1 MLKIK
6 NKGRPEIVNFSLPDF
21 TVTAIT
27 LPILEPLAKLR
38 NNS

>member
-27 LPILEPLAKLR
+27 LPIFRTICQIKK
-38 NNS
+38 